1 MGRRGRRWGGW
12 RGDYGGFGRWRVD
25 GWDGMGWDDGVLV
38 IEGRWMWGSTSYGP
52 AHLRR
57 EDT

>member
-1 MGRRGRRWGGW
+1 MDGGGITGDLEDGGW
-12 RGDYGGFGRWRVD
+12 M
-25 GWDGMGWDDGVLV
+25 DGMGWDDGVLV